1 MGKRNQRRE
10 GEEEG
15 AHLTLATTAG
25 TARCSDEGVGDVGA
39 SSRRKPDVALA
50 AARCTHHS
58 ADAQWPRETA
68 RRALGASGR
77 ENGAR
82 GVEMGE

>member
-15 AHLTLATTAG
+15 AHLALATTAG
-25 TARCSDEGVGDVGA
+25 TVRCSDEGVGDVGA

-50 AARCTHHS
+50 VAQCTHHGT
-58 ADAQWPRETA
+58 AAQRPREMV
-68 RRALGASGR
+68 RQALGASGR

-82 GVEMGE
+82 GVEVGV